1 MWSEGSFAYDED
13 DFSNYGETE
22 MMDLRVD
29 RDASVEFTLEEPLA
43 AAPFLVDGLL
53 TGIFFPLRQIIS
65 LFCEKSDNAYSKPQ
79 VVIAGQPG
87 AAGGAGGRARGEGQS
102 LMWLLSFPFG
112 SKIACMPLLAFLFW
126 GCALA
131 MGIQLRYG
139 LDPSDLR
146 TLNTVEINVSIGDAV
161 VAMTTYGA
169 VVLLAACAIAH
180 HPSVTSR
187 WGVQDLWNEPFQQSV
202 LPCDLPPQS
211 RPQTTD
217 FTGAPSQGSDNMA
230 IGPSAAAGGGGVG
243 GADSN
248 QGLLDD
254 NGIPQRK
261 NSVHQGTSLRGAG
274 EELTTLQG
282 PKPRRYAPF
291 MHVLLDEVPPL
302 TTSSEADLDDDQD
315 DAASVAQRHA
325 RSSLYFLYDIA
336 DWFEPQRLNREDID
350 ESLKLFKKV
359 WTDER
364 HAEVERHLARRR
376 KMLAREAAKK
386 AAANGEG
393 GDGSRPGTAS
403 RPRTSGGTGSRPGT
417 AGGEDLGGTITAAD
431 VALLNPNA
439 IEWRASDVFK
449 FTIGDRIRRND
460 EHPELQVCFDGLNC
474 ITTDDT
480 FIISNRMWAN
490 RCALYCVEGAADT
503 HQWQAVESLFEVVE
517 DLTLQL
523 AAGLGNDRN
532 PRKADRVVSIEMML
546 LGMSGREMLRR
557 IDVFGN
563 GNVSGSV
570 GGSSVP
576 AVSIV
581 FGLLLA
587 VILSVIPLAVRVL
600 QGGGLHAKGSIGDLL
615 CAYLPIFLSTLCI
628 TSLLAVM
635 ESIRRSLTNLEEALV
650 SFTEMTLG
658 AGPRQW
664 APVLNWY
671 ETVNIRSW
679 FLLRQHILGA
689 YHHHVNARVAGVA
702 LVMLGFCATWS
713 SFGIGY
719 GLTSKYSPPLM
730 DGWAIQALT
739 ISLVIVIWCT
749 RNLSHA
755 IVINDVVLS
764 HRRHLA
770 KVQAALEEEIM
781 LVMARVAAT
790 TTTNVTMG
798 GGLASIAAI
807 SAAGGTMRSQRSGAS
822 RASSAASSH
831 RQSAV
836 TLATRNSDLQL
847 LLDAKALLEDV
858 RFAIQSMQPP
868 ISPFGFTISITHFHF
883 CLAVTL
889 VNVVALAMALAGV
902 VQLSWRWK
910 GI

>member
-13 DFSNYGETE
+13 EFSNYGETE
-22 MMDLRVD
+22 IMDLRVD
-29 RDASVEFTLEEPLA
+29 RDSSVEFTLEEPLA

-53 TGIFFPLRQIIS
+53 TGIFFPLRQIFS
-65 LFCEKSDNAYSKPQ
+65 LFCEKSSNAYSKPQ
-79 VVIAGQPG
+79 VVIAGQEK
-87 AAGGAGGRARGEGQS
+87 GGRRDQGGQS

-112 SKIACMPLLAFLFW
+112 SKICCMPLLSLLFW

-146 TLNTVEINVSIGDAV
+146 TLRTVEINVSIGDSI
-161 VAMTTYGA
+161 VAMTTFGA

-187 WGVQDLWNEPFQQSV
+187 WGVQDIWNEPFQQSM
-202 LPCDLPPQS
+202 LPCDLPPQHS

-217 FTGAPSQGSDNMA
+217 FTGAPSTLSDNMA
-230 IGPSAAAGGGGVG
+230 IGPSAAAGG
-243 GADSN
+243 DS
-248 QGLLDD
+248 QALLDE
-254 NGIPQRK
+254 NGNPVAPQRK
-261 NSVHQGTSLRGAG
+261 NSLHQGTSLRGAG
-274 EELTTLQG
+274 EELTTLHG

-302 TTSSEADLDDDQD
+302 TTSNEANIDEDDED
-315 DAASVAQRHA
+315 DVATVTQRQA
-325 RSSLYFLYDIA
+325 QSSLYFLYDTA

-386 AAANGEG
+386 AAAEG
-393 GDGSRPGTAS
+393 GSEGSRPGTAS
-403 RPRTSGGTGSRPGT
+403 RPRTGGGSRPGT

-460 EHPELQVCFDGLNC
+460 EHPEMQVCFDGEHS

-480 FIISNRMWAN
+480 FIVSNRMWAN

-503 HQWQAVESLFEVVE
+503 HQWQAVESLFDVVE

-546 LGMSGREMLRR
+546 LGMSGRDVLRR

-576 AVSIV
+576 AVSII

-587 VILSVIPLAVRVL
+587 VILAVIPLCVRIL

-615 CAYLPIFLSTLCI
+615 CAYLPIFLSTLSITCI
-628 TSLLAVM
+628 LAIM
-635 ESIRRSLTNLEEALV
+635 ESIRRSLTNLEEALI

-689 YHHHVNARVAGVA
+689 YHHHVNARVSGVA

-713 SFGIGY
+713 SFGIGF
-719 GLTSKYSPPLM
+719 GLTSQYSPPLL

-755 IVINDVVLS
+755 IVINEVVYS
-764 HRRHLA
+764 HQRHLA

-790 TTTNVTMG
+790 ATTTGGMG
-798 GGLASIAAI
+798 GALASIAAM
-807 SAAGGTMRSQRSGAS
+807 SAAGGTMRSQRSGVS
-822 RASSAASSH
+822 RASSATSA

-836 TLATRNSDLQL
+836 TMATRNSDLQL

-858 RFAIQSMQPP
+858 RFAIQAMRAP
-868 ISPFGFTISITHFHF
+868 ISPFGFTISINHFHF

-889 VNVVALAMALAGV
+889 INIVALAMALAGV
-902 VQLSWRWK
+902 VQLSWRWQ
-910 GI
+910 GL